1 MPRLLSF
8 RLRFGLILI
17 IALLSFAV
25 AAVTMFSNIWA
36 EQTRAFGLLSLKRR
50 LDLVPVSVNNNV
62 DVERFSLV
70 IEKGEWAVLLS
81 QETGGQHRW
90 IKAPTQYDAEPLLR
104 AIERTRLSQGSFE
117 TVLTTPLGPKQY
129 LVAFQ
134 MTPVGIWALG
144 TEAYKSYLD
153 LSPWAAPFFG
163 TFAIILGLALLLVL
177 LVARQMTAAFTKLVR
192 AMENVAAG
200 RTQSLDLPES
210 SAPEINTLSKSLDNM
225 VQILESRDRRIAE
238 VSKLADHDPMTGL
251 PNYRAFSSYMG
262 GLLSKA
268 KSKTDAM
275 AVLCI
280 VDLDYFK
287 KVNDTY
293 GHQVGDF
300 VLKQVADLIGK
311 QVRAEAKPEQP
322 ERVPDFYGRYGGEE
336 FVVIYS
342 NCDPKQVHI
351 APVRL
356 MQAIKTLKL
365 LIPAELS
372 PTAETKELAVSASVG
387 MAVWDSSRFKTQ
399 EEWIEEADKALYQ
412 AKHRGRARLIRLH
425 PEVTEWT

>member
-50 LDLVPVSVNNNV
+50 LDLLPTTTANNT
-62 DVERFSLV
+62 DIERFSFM

-81 QETGGQHRW
+81 QEASGKHRW
-90 IKAPTQYDAEPLLR
+90 IKAPTQYEAEPLLQ
-104 AIERTRLSQGSFE
+104 AIQRTRLSEGSFE
-117 TVLTTPLGPKQY
+117 TILKTPQDSKKY
-129 LVAFQ
+129 LVAFR
-134 MTPVGIWALG
+134 TSPEGIWALG
-144 TEAYKSYLD
+144 TQAYKSYLD

-163 TFAIILGLALLLVL
+163 TFTIILGLALVLVL

-210 SAPEINTLSKSLDNM
+210 KAPEIDTLSKALGKM
-225 VQILESRDRRIAE
+225 VQILESRERRIAE

-251 PNYRAFSSYMG
+251 PNYRAFSSYMS
-262 GLLSKA
+262 GLLSNA
-268 KSKTDAM
+268 KSKSDAVS
-275 AVLCI
+275 VLCI

-287 KVNDTY
+287 KINDTY

-300 VLKQVADLIGK
+300 VLKQVADLIAK
-311 QVRAEAKPEQP
+311 QVRTEAKPNQP
-322 ERVPDFYGRYGGEE
+322 DRVPDFYARYGGEE

-342 NCDPKQVHI
+342 NCDPKQAHV
-351 APVRL
+351 APLRL

-365 LIPAELS
+365 LIPSELS
-372 PTAETKELAVSASVG
+372 VSAETQELAVSASVG
-387 MAVWDSSRFKTQ
+387 MAVWDSARFKTQ
-399 EEWIEEADKALYQ
+399 EEWIKEADKALYQ
-412 AKHRGRARLIRLH
+412 AKRRGRARLIRLH
-425 PEVTEWT
+425 PEVTEWI